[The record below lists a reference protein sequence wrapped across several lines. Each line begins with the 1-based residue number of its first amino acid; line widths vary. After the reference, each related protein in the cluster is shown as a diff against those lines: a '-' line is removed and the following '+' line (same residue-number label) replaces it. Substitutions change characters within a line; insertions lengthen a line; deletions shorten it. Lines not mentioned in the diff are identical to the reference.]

1 MNQLLQNEMDIL
13 TCFFPKL
20 SSLTSKEIEEKSGYS
35 HERVFTILKNLV
47 KKKYLVEKKIGKTNV
62 FDLIRDRD
70 VMYQVFVS
78 YETARRLKFKEKH
91 PLLYKRLYE
100 FLHEISP
107 EGPAVVFGS
116 YAKGTQTE
124 KSDVDI
130 LCVSAKG
137 DVTNAVRVFRT
148 KYNINIQAVTLDIS
162 DFRNIKKENPIFWN
176 DLIEYGIVLD
186 GLDLFFKE
194 AYL

>member
-1 MNQLLQNEMDIL
+1 MI
-13 TCFFPKL
+13 
-20 SSLTSKEIEEKSGYS
+20 
-35 HERVFTILKNLV
+35 
-47 KKKYLVEKKIGKTNV
+47 
-62 FDLIRDRD
+62 
-70 VMYQVFVS
+70 
-78 YETARRLKFKEKH
+78 
-91 PLLYKRLYE
+91 
-100 FLHEISP
+100 
-107 EGPAVVFGS
+107 FGS

-162 DFRNIKKENPIFWN
+162 DFRNIKKDNPTFWN